1 MLVLQ
6 IPIHSIIIYQ
16 TSKEHILKSYDGIQ
30 LLGTK
35 LGKHMASTQDK
46 NNPIVQ
52 LEHVRIEYGKRTIL
66 QDLNMTVNEG
76 EFIAILGPNGAGKS
90 TLMRVLL
97 GLMRPSAGHVQVFGR
112 TPSRGNQ
119 EIGYAPQH
127 RTIEAE
133 LALRARDLVGFGLDG
148 HRWGLGWP
156 SRKRTA
162 LIDQALEEVD
172 AIRFADAPIGQLSG
186 GEQQRLLIAQALL
199 TNPRLLLLDEP
210 LASLDIS
217 HEQEIV
223 SIVTRICR
231 TRHVAVLLVTHD
243 INPLLPVVDR
253 VLYIANGHSA
263 IGTPDEVITSTTL
276 SQIYGSSVEVVHALD
291 RLFVVGAQI

>member
-1 MLVLQ
+1 
-6 IPIHSIIIYQ
+6 
-16 TSKEHILKSYDGIQ
+16 
-30 LLGTK
+30 
-35 LGKHMASTQDK
+35 MASVQSK
-46 NNPIVQ
+46 NNQIVQ
-52 LEHVRIEYGKRTIL
+52 LEHVRIQYGKRIIL
-66 QDLNMTVNEG
+66 QDLSMTVNEG
-76 EFIAILGPNGAGKS
+76 EFIVILGPNGAGKS
-90 TLMRVLL
+90 TLLRVLL
-97 GLMRPSAGHVQVFGR
+97 GLLRPSAGLVRVFDR
-112 TPSRGNQ
+112 PPSRGNK

-127 RTIEAE
+127 RVLEAD

-148 HRWGLGWP
+148 HRWGPGWP

-172 AIRFADAPIGQLSG
+172 ATRFADAPIGQLSG

-223 SIVTRICR
+223 SLVTRICR

-243 INPLLPVVDR
+243 INPLLPAVDR
-253 VLYIANGHSA
+253 VLYMANSQSA
-263 IGTPDEVITSTTL
+263 IGVPDEVITSTTL
-276 SQIYGSSVEVVHALD
+276 SQLYGSSVEVVHALN
-291 RLFVVGAQI
+291 RLFVVGAET